1 MNDRKSF
8 IRELYAYLND
18 NPPTLKELYEL
29 KIGQLNL
36 SQSQV
41 ENILNVDKKT
51 LQSIL
56 NQDAKRVDFT
66 NLVKIGAFLGLSF
79 NETLKLFTASMAIE
93 QISDIEKARRAIFI
107 AENFDIKALKKMK
120 FLESVNDFEHI
131 EAKIK
136 KFFQLESIYD
146 YDSDVGTAFS
156 RTKKTYNNK
165 MVDFWVKSAHAY
177 LLKVDNPNEYNRN
190 SLKELIPKI
199 KSYSRNTE
207 NGLKIV
213 VKALYAIGV
222 TVIFQPYIAV
232 STQIRGATFFINKK
246 TPCIIITDLNKNYAT
261 LWFALLHEL
270 YHVLFE
276 LDKIEQN
283 IFHLT
288 GEPNLFLMEE
298 EQADDFAR
306 QYFLS
311 YDKSNYIF
319 PLINDSF
326 AVEQYAKE
334 NKIHSSLIYNFFC
347 YDMQQKGKSQY
358 WAIFNSYLLK
368 SKDTLKDININVWSS
383 EHIDEKIS
391 ETKKS
396 FTI

>member
-8 IRELYAYLND
+8 IRELYSYLND
-18 NPPTLKELYEL
+18 DPPTLKELYEL
-29 KIGQLNL
+29 KIGELGL

-41 ENILNVDKKT
+41 ENILNIDKKT

-66 NLVKIGAFLGLSF
+66 NLIKLGAFLGLGF
-79 NETLKLFTASMAIE
+79 DETLKLFTASMAVE
-93 QISDIEKARRAIFI
+93 QISDIEKSRRAIFI
-107 AENFDIKALKKMK
+107 AENFDVKALKKMK
-120 FLESVNDFEHI
+120 FLKSVNDFEHI
-131 EAKIK
+131 EEKIK
-136 KFFQLESIYD
+136 TFFQLDSIYD
-146 YDSDVGTAFS
+146 YEKDVGTAFS
-156 RTKKTYNNK
+156 RTKRTYNNK
-165 MVDFWVKSAHAY
+165 MLDFWVKSAYSY
-177 LLKVDNPNEYNRN
+177 LQEVDNPNEYNRN
-190 SLKELIPKI
+190 NLKELIPKI
-199 KSYSRNTE
+199 KSYSRDTE

-213 VKALYAIGV
+213 VKALYAIGI
-222 TVIFQPYIAV
+222 TVIFQPYITG
-232 STQIRGATFFINKK
+232 TQIRGATFFINKK
-246 TPCIIITDLNKNYAT
+246 TPCIVITDLNKKYAT

-276 LDKIEQN
+276 LDKVEQN
-283 IFHLT
+283 VFHLT

-319 PLINDSF
+319 PLIDDHF
-326 AVEQYAKE
+326 AVEQYAKQ

-347 YDMQQKGKSQY
+347 YDMQQQGKNHY
-358 WAIFNSYLLK
+358 WAIYNSYLTK
-368 SKDTLKDININVWSS
+368 PENTLKGININVWNN
-383 EHIDEKIS
+383 ENINEKIA

-396 FTI
+396 FII